1 MNVTS
6 LQLARGYNIIL
17 NLVYICSLL
26 RIPRASEERAR
37 GETRSLAAPLDR
49 TSVFSQVLNLAS
61 SVRILNLVYA
71 VDIARFLEGFLLFI
85 YGFPYVSTIPT

>member
-1 MNVTS
+1 VNVTS
-6 LQLARGYNIIL
+6 LQLARGYNIVL
-17 NLVYICSLL
+17 NLVYARI

>member
-1 MNVTS
+1 M
-6 LQLARGYNIIL
+6 
-17 NLVYICSLL
+17 LVYVLVY
-26 RIPRASEERAR
+26 RAR
-37 GETRSLAAPLDR
+37 ARSEREARLDRSPPPLDR